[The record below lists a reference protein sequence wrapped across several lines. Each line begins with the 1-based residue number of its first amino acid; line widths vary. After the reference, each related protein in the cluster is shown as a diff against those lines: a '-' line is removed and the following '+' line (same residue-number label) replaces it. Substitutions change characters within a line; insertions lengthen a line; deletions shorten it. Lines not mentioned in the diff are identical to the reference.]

1 MKGVYPTLVK
11 RELWEHRW
19 LWLAPLVTAGILI
32 VLIVFGVAMAS
43 SKFGGFQGNWMQQ
56 APRGAMGMRF
66 GLFGLATQLFS
77 ISALVVVF
85 YLLDCL
91 YAERKDRSILF
102 WKSLPV
108 SDFQTV
114 LSKFALAML
123 ILPLGTFLVATISY
137 PIVYAISA
145 AWLPGYSELT
155 GGWSFAEWLGA
166 EGLVLGCLV
175 ATMLW
180 YAPLFAWFMLCSVV
194 SSRSPYLMA
203 SLPIVVLGIGEGL
216 LLHSGHVWRF
226 VFNRMMPIRDVGEGL
241 QRPDLWIGLA
251 VAAGMLYIVIRL
263 RRYRD
268 DT

>member
-1 MKGVYPTLVK
+1 MKGVYPTLVR
-11 RELWEHRW
+11 RELWEHRG
-19 LWLAPLVTAGILI
+19 LWLAPLITAGILL
-32 VLIVFGVAMAS
+32 VLTIFGVAMAS
-43 SKFGGFQGNWMQQ
+43 SKFGGLQGNWMQQ
-56 APRGAMGMRF
+56 VPRGATSMRF
-66 GLFGLATQLFS
+66 GLLGLATQLFF
-77 ISALVVVF
+77 ISSLVVVF

-108 SDFQTV
+108 SDLQTV

-123 ILPLGTFLVATISY
+123 ILPLGTFLVASVTY
-137 PIVYAISA
+137 PIIYAISA
-145 AWLPGYSELT
+145 AGLPWYSDLT
-155 GGWSFAEWLGA
+155 GGWSFAAWLSA

-175 ATMLW
+175 STMLW
-180 YAPLFAWFMLCSVV
+180 YAPLFAWFMLSSVM

-203 SLPIVVLGIGEGL
+203 SLPVVVLGICEGL
-216 LLHSGHVWRF
+216 LLQSSHVWRF
-226 VFNRMMPIRDVGEGL
+226 IFNRMMPIRDVGEGL
-241 QRPDLWIGLA
+241 QRPALWIGLA